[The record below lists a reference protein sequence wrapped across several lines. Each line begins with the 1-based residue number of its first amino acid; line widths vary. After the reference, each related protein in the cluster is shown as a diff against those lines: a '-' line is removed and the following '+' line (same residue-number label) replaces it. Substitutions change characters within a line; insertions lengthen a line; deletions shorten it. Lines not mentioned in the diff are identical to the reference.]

1 MNSGDWRRRLSADDG
16 GSRNDRPF
24 PRGGHG
30 HRGRS
35 GSHGRGE
42 YRGRGRSFPAR
53 GGHSSGGTS
62 FSPSGSRAP
71 EIYDGGPH
79 ILSEK
84 VKSLEDNVVAKRD
97 SGLETKLMNLS
108 LRDSPSKPIVRPGY
122 NNANERKVKLWANYF
137 EIQGLENVILYQYYA
152 LLDPGVELGRHRTR
166 RLLSL
171 LVNHRSLTSHSVAT
185 NYKDRIISNKELNVK
200 QVVVQ
205 YYEKEEQLSL
215 NSPSYRVTIQ
225 LQRVFRMG
233 EVLND
238 LKSSIETYNPDE
250 RNEAIQALNVV
261 LAHSPNESPNTQFLG
276 QSKHFPLH
284 GQQNKHEMGAGLD
297 AIRGFF
303 HSVRPSTGRLL
314 LNLNVS
320 TGAFYHAGTLHTL
333 VCRFDQGRRLS
344 GSIRLRELNKFL
356 HKLRVVLSCPNNAI
370 SQATGMKTIQ
380 SIVKRNNLPGTIDNI
395 RFEWPSGGMEREVSV
410 REFYR
415 QVYSIDLIE
424 KDQIVV
430 DVGTKGKPIYL
441 PAELCHLVPGQP
453 ARQRLS
459 ARQTS
464 DMIKVACCRPG
475 ANANSIVR
483 RGLPLM
489 GVMGDTGNIKSP
501 KDFGVEVARN
511 MLAVTGSILSP
522 PQLLYKY
529 PVTVNRPDSW
539 NLSKNIAFNKPGTF
553 GPNNR
558 VGCLVIM
565 PYRGQD
571 ALETTQFMTE
581 LGKHMKNYGINWP
594 TDRVSRDTIRLS
606 QDEQDL
612 ENSLDEYFL
621 RVKKLKQEFTLIVL
635 PRYDAEIYSKV
646 KYSADVTHGCH
657 TLCVVPKPPKNGRS
671 GEPLQINIQP
681 SYLANLALKINL
693 KLGGVNHQL
702 EPLKK
707 YQSSPIMYLGI
718 DVTHP
723 TGTDSVPN
731 APSIAGVVANCDPML
746 GQWPASIRTQAH
758 CVEMVENLG
767 EMVTERLQS
776 WKNQGHL
783 PEKII
788 VYRDGV
794 SESQYKQVLDFELPQ
809 INDAVCHYYRN
820 GKHPKVTLIIVG
832 KRHHTRQ
839 ACIYTPILQQFYPVL
854 NEPLDDKTENVLP
867 GTVVDRG
874 CTTAREFDFFMVAHA
889 GIQGTSRPAHYVVLK
904 DGNNFTANELQSMTH
919 NLSYVFGR
927 ATRSVSIATPAYYAD
942 ILCER
947 GRCYLYDTFHR
958 KDHYAG
964 TPYNV
969 SQSKWLWGVHTDLA
983 DSMFY
988 I

>member
-16 GSRNDRPF
+16 GSHNDRPS
-24 PRGGHG
+24 PRGG

-35 GSHGRGE
+35 GSRGRGE
-42 YRGRGRSFPAR
+42 YRGRGRSFPPR

-62 FSPSGSRAP
+62 FSPSGSRVP

-84 VKSLEDNVVAKRD
+84 LKSLEDNLVAKRD
-97 SGLETKLMNLS
+97 PGLETKLMNLS

-122 NNANERKVKLWANYF
+122 NNVNERKVKLWANYF
-137 EIQGLENVILYQYYA
+137 EIQGLEKSLYTNIM
-152 LLDPGVELGRHRTR
+152 LCLTLE
-166 RLLSL
+166 
-171 LVNHRSLTSHSVAT
+171 SLTSHPVAT
-185 NYKDRIISNKELNVK
+185 NYKDKIICTKELNVK
-200 QVVVQ
+200 QVMVQ
-205 YYEKEEQLSL
+205 YYEKEEQSSL

-233 EVLND
+233 EVLDD

-250 RNEAIQALNVV
+250 RSEAIQALNVI
-261 LAHSPNESPNTQFLG
+261 LAHFPNESPNTQFLG

-284 GQQNKHEMGAGLD
+284 GQQNKHEIGAGLD

-320 TGAFYHAGTLHTL
+320 TGAFYHVGTLHTL

-344 GSIRLRELNKFL
+344 GSVRLQELNKFL
-356 HKLRVVLSCPNNAI
+356 HKLRVVLLCPNNAI
-370 SQATGMKTIQ
+370 SQTTGMKTIQ
-380 SIVKRNNLPGTIDNI
+380 SVVRRNNLPGTIDNI
-395 RFEWPSGGMEREVSV
+395 RFEWPSGGREREVSV
-410 REFYR
+410 RELYR
-415 QVYSIDLIE
+415 QVYSIDLSE
-424 KDQIVV
+424 NDQIVV

-441 PAELCHLVPGQP
+441 PAELCHVVPGQP

-483 RGLPLM
+483 KGLPLM
-489 GVMGDTGNIKSP
+489 GMMGDTGNVKSP
-501 KDFGVEVARN
+501 KDFGIEVARN

-529 PVTVNRPDSW
+529 PVLVSRPGSW
-539 NLSKNIAFNKPGTF
+539 NLSKNISFNTPGAF

-558 VGCLVIM
+558 VGCLIII
-565 PYRGQD
+565 PYRGQG
-571 ALETTQFMTE
+571 APETTQFVTE

-594 TDRVSRDTIRLS
+594 TDRISRDTIRLS
-606 QDEQDL
+606 QDEKNI
-612 ENSLDEYFL
+612 ENSLNEYFL

-646 KYSADVTHGCH
+646 KYSADVKHGCH
-657 TLCVVPKPPKNGRS
+657 TLCVVPKPPKNGRP

-707 YQSSPIMYLGI
+707 YQPCPIMYVGI

-723 TGTDSVPN
+723 TGTDSIPN

-767 EMVTERLQS
+767 VMVIERLKS
-776 WKNQGHL
+776 WKNQSHL

-794 SESQYKQVLDFELPQ
+794 SESQYKQVLDLELSQ
-809 INDAVCHYYRN
+809 INDAIYRYYRN

-832 KRHHTRQ
+832 KRHHTR
-839 ACIYTPILQQFYPVL
+839 FYPVL

-889 GIQGTSRPAHYVVLK
+889 GIQGTCRPAHYVVLK
-904 DGNNFTANELQSMTH
+904 DGNNFTANELQSMVCF
-919 NLSYVFGR
+919 LSYNP
-927 ATRSVSIATPAYYAD
+927 IAQS
-942 ILCER
+942 LCSTNTYSHRHITCRMYSEELQDPSRLLLQHIMQISFVKEAGAICMIHSTER
-947 GRCYLYDTFHR
+947 TIMPLLRIMCLSLNG
-958 KDHYAG
+958 
-964 TPYNV
+964 
-969 SQSKWLWGVHTDLA
+969 SGVC
-983 DSMFY
+983 
-988 I
+988 IQI

>member
-1 MNSGDWRRRLSADDG
+1 MEALTIIIHSLVVGTEAAVDLVGGENIEEEGDHFPLEADTVLQLHPSPLVG
-16 GSRNDRPF
+16 A
-24 PRGGHG
+24 G
-30 HRGRS
+30 HRR
-35 GSHGRGE
+35 
-42 YRGRGRSFPAR
+42 Y
-53 GGHSSGGTS
+53 TKK
-62 FSPSGSRAP
+62 
-71 EIYDGGPH
+71 
-79 ILSEK
+79 L
-84 VKSLEDNVVAKRD
+84 KSLEDSVVAKRD
-97 SGLETKLMNLS
+97 STLETKLMNLS
-108 LRDSPSKPIVRPGY
+108 LRDSPLKPIVRPGY

-137 EIQGLENVILYQYYA
+137 EIQGLEKVTLYQYYA

-171 LVNHRSLTSHSVAT
+171 LVNHRSLTSHPVAT
-185 NYKDRIISNKELNVK
+185 NYKDKIISTKELNMK
-200 QVVVQ
+200 QVMVQ

-233 EVLND
+233 EVLDD

-261 LAHSPNESPNTQFLG
+261 LAHFPNESPNTQFLG
-276 QSKHFPLH
+276 QSKHFLLH
-284 GQQNKHEMGAGLD
+284 DQRNKHEIGAGLD

-333 VCRFDQGRRLS
+333 VCMFDQGRRLS
-344 GSIRLRELNKFL
+344 GSVRLQELNKFL

-370 SQATGMKTIQ
+370 SQATGIKTIK

-395 RFEWPSGGMEREVSV
+395 RIEWPSGGREREVSV
-410 REFYR
+410 RELYR

-424 KDQIVV
+424 NDQIVV
-430 DVGTKGKPIYL
+430 DVGAKGKPIYL
-441 PAELCHLVPGQP
+441 PAELCYVVPGQP

-459 ARQTS
+459 ARQT
-464 DMIKVACCRPG
+464 I
-475 ANANSIVR
+475 R

-489 GVMGDTGNIKSP
+489 GVMGDTGNIKSL
-501 KDFGVEVARN
+501 KDFGIEVARN
-511 MLAVTGSILSP
+511 MLAVTGSVLSP

-529 PVTVNRPDSW
+529 PVTVNRPGSW
-539 NLSKNIAFNKPGTF
+539 NLSKNIAFNKPGAF

-558 VGCLVIM
+558 VGCLIII
-565 PYRGQD
+565 PYRGQG
-571 ALETTQFMTE
+571 APETTQFMTE
-581 LGKHMKNYGINWP
+581 LGKHMKNYGVNWP
-594 TDRVSRDTIRLS
+594 TDRISRDTIRLS
-606 QDEQDL
+606 LDERDI

-621 RVKKLKQEFTLIVL
+621 RVKKMKQEFTLIVL

-646 KYSADVTHGCH
+646 KYSADVKHGCH
-657 TLCVVPKPPKNGRS
+657 TLCVVPKPPKNGRP

-707 YQSSPIMYLGI
+707 YQSCPIMYLGI

-723 TGTDSVPN
+723 TGTDSIPN

-767 EMVTERLQS
+767 EMVIERLKS
-776 WKNQGHL
+776 WKDQSHL

-794 SESQYKQVLDFELPQ
+794 SESQYKQVLDLELPQ
-809 INDAVCHYYRN
+809 INDAN
-820 GKHPKVTLIIVG
+820 
-832 KRHHTRQ
+832 
-839 ACIYTPILQQFYPVL
+839 
-854 NEPLDDKTENVLP
+854 
-867 GTVVDRG
+867 
-874 CTTAREFDFFMVAHA
+874 
-889 GIQGTSRPAHYVVLK
+889 
-904 DGNNFTANELQSMTH
+904 MTH

-947 GRCYLYDTFHR
+947 GRCYLYDTFHQ
-958 KDHYAG
+958 KDHHAV